1 MREALECFV
10 NDFPV
15 THSPAAILE
24 LAEGKETTELRWCVR
39 ADLGINRQAQYQATL
54 LNVKLLRL
62 LGGREFRTSY
72 VTLTLDI
79 RQKDIAEIES
89 RLGCTL
95 HARAATNAI
104 AFPRSDERRVGQEC
118 VSTCRSR
125 WSPYHYKKKPH
136 KHK

>member
-62 LGGREFRTSY
+62 PGGREFRPIY
-72 VTLTLDI
+72 VTLTLALP
-79 RQKDIAEIES
+79 Q
-89 RLGCTL
+89 
-95 HARAATNAI
+95 NAI
-104 AFPRSDERRVGQEC
+104 AENQ
-118 VSTCRSR
+118 SR
-125 WSPYHYKKKPH
+125 QIGRATVREK
-136 KHK
+136 

>member
-1 MREALECFV
+1 MREALESFV
-10 NDFPV
+10 NDFPG
-15 THSPAAILE
+15 THSPAAILD
-24 LAEGKETTELRWCVR
+24 LAEDKKTTELRWCVR

-62 LGGREFRTSY
+62 LGGREFRPSY

-95 HARAATNAI
+95 HARAATNAF
-104 AFPRSDERRVGQEC
+104 AFPTAALTHTTAERRVGKGC
-118 VSTCRSR
+118 VSTRRSR
-125 WSPYHYKKKPH
+125 RWPYHS
-136 KHK
+136 